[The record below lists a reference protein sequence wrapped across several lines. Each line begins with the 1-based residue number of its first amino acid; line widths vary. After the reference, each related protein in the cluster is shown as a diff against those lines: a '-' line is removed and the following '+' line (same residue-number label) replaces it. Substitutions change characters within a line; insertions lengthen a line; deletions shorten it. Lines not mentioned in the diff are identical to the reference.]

1 MKKYEIRYLFKED
14 EQHLIETTKRYPRT
28 LDEAFPQDAPH
39 ENLYSPQLY
48 DKVIA
53 ALMLAALIVIVLDI
67 FFWRL

>member
-39 ENLYSPQLY
+39 GDPYKSALH
-48 DKVIA
+48 DHVIA
-53 ALMLAALIVIVLDI
+53 ALALAALIVIVLDI
-67 FFWRL
+67 FFWRP

>member
-1 MKKYEIRYLFKED
+1 MKKYQIQQSFNED

-39 ENLYSPQLY
+39 ENLYTPRLH

-53 ALMLAALIVIVLDI
+53 ALVLAALIVIVLDI
-67 FFWRL
+67 FFWRP